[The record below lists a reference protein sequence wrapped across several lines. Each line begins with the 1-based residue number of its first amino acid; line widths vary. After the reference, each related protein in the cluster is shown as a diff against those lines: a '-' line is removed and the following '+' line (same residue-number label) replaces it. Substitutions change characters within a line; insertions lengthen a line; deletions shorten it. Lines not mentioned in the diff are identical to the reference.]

1 MDTFFLAGG
10 ISQPHTVSPGGMP
23 IDPLEEREDWE
34 SPDYVEINPEMA
46 AMPRPVRNAP
56 LPYRYRSL

>member
-1 MDTFFLAGG
+1 
-10 ISQPHTVSPGGMP
+10 MP